1 MSVYTEWK
9 SRVFRFPPP
18 LASYGFYVAD
28 GNLSMSAVGTPS
40 ADLDLASSDEV
51 EWVPPERQITRM
63 LVDLFR
69 QIPEVKSICAQFD
82 ADQIR
87 IWTLLE
93 SYDREA
99 REKVY
104 EKEMEICRALRVHDF
119 DFRVTSEEL
128 VSPEELER
136 TGSRIVYRRR

>member
-1 MSVYTEWK
+1 M
-9 SRVFRFPPP
+9 
-18 LASYGFYVAD
+18 AD
-28 GNLSMSAVGTPS
+28 GNLSMSSVGMPS
-40 ADLDLASSDEV
+40 ADLDVTSSNEV
-51 EWVPPERQITRM
+51 EWVPPERQVTRM
-63 LVDLFR
+63 LVDLFKE
-69 QIPEVKSICAQFD
+69 IPQVKWICAQFNP
-82 ADQIR
+82 DQIR

-104 EKEMEICRALRVHDF
+104 EKEMEICRALRIQDF

-136 TGSRIVYRRR
+136 TGSRIIYRRS